1 MPSNRLVV
9 IDCAFAGAPGCRKA
23 GANRKSLQSFDGVC
37 CFCTVDACGLQTR
50 HGICMHSKTLAWLQ
64 GSACLLQGQMADPN
78 VAGNATE
85 FQKVAKAAAELEDQV
100 SAYDRYKATQAALK
114 EAKELLRE
122 SEGGYCAAEAGVPL
136 YFVPGCGVL
145 KQLCG
150 VHSA

>member
-1 MPSNRLVV
+1 MS
-9 IDCAFAGAPGCRKA
+9 
-23 GANRKSLQSFDGVC
+23 
-37 CFCTVDACGLQTR
+37 
-50 HGICMHSKTLAWLQ
+50 
-64 GSACLLQGQMADPN
+64 DPN
-78 VAGNATE
+78 IAANATE

-122 SEGGYCAAEAGVPL
+122 SEGGYCAAKAGAPL

-145 KQLCG
+145 KDLCV